1 MRKPIRNLGLARISS
16 GLVAVLLLLCAV
28 TALAQE
34 PPLVYTQENTGAGLY
49 PAPVFP
55 AFAKLPIV
63 RQLPDP
69 FVFAD
74 GIRDTRW
81 SAQEHHRQDYLAAL
95 AQYGQGPKPE
105 CTGTSADSVLGVPY
119 TCSETASFAF
129 ASGSTTSGTLTINVT
144 VVGPNGSNTL
154 TTTVPIVLPTPSTT
168 CVQPATGWPYVIG
181 MTGPTGSWPASA
193 FNAST
198 ALPSGVTVPAAG
210 CAATVSFGT
219 FFGFAGALDA
229 FASYTFGNLVAHNKD
244 GFFKLYPTLCA
255 GITTGAAGTGAC
267 NAANGFPNGSNST
280 EYAAWAYGI
289 SRVIDGIE
297 MVAAQANTP
306 LPLDTTHSAATGC
319 SYAGKMALISG
330 ALDERV
336 ALVISQENGGGG
348 APSWRISH
356 EIETQGSVE
365 DINDTDY
372 DWWDTSLLQFAGY
385 NVYKLPF
392 DNFELM
398 ALVAPRAL
406 LQTGDSD
413 YYWLGDRSATF
424 DSLATEAIYDNYRIG
439 DRFAYYIDTNHFHC
453 VVPSYQQNATQPM
466 INKFLFGADVS
477 TRGINTSWQ
486 EADALS
492 RGAQPTID
500 PHMWTRWWETRPPAF
515 PWWRTG
521 QPAFPAGDVWNEGGD
536 VMLPLNPTPGSWN
549 GSLTIKTGDTI
560 TSQYQLSMPGTH
572 SAATVTVP
580 TSYTEI
586 DVACRDG
593 SSYTFSV
600 PAPVPSNGIIPPNQ
614 GSQSATANS
623 QTFTIAANDTSV
635 FPSAVASTTNP
646 GCDDGKPGTVTGSY
660 FFALGLPSPGA
671 GNPGLTGFSTTD
683 GVQEAAT
690 TDPLNVSFNISDSNT
705 SRVDWSPTT
714 AINRQNAY
722 SCTPPGCPLTP
733 TITWKEP
740 APITSGTPLS
750 SDQLDATASALEI
763 SGMAGA
769 APGNT
774 GLLTDESVPGTW
786 VYSPPAGTVLT
797 PGYYTL
803 SATFTPTNI
812 YTTGTS
818 AATAYETFTAATA
831 SVPIVV
837 TPPPHHHGD
846 DGQH

>member
-1 MRKPIRNLGLARISS
+1 MPKLLSNLGLARISS
-16 GLVAVLLLLCAV
+16 GLVAAVLLFCAV

-49 PAPVFP
+49 PAPDFP

-69 FVFAD
+69 FAFAD
-74 GIRDTRW
+74 GVRDTKW
-81 SAQEHHRQDYLAAL
+81 SAQEHHRQEYLAAL
-95 AQYGQGPKPE
+95 ARYGQGPKPE
-105 CTGTSADSVLGVPY
+105 CTGTSADSVLGVSY
-119 TCSETASFAF
+119 SCSETASFALN
-129 ASGSTTSGTLTINVT
+129 SGSTTSGTLTIHVT

-154 TTTVPIVLPTPSTT
+154 TTTVPITLPSPSAT
-168 CVQPATGWPYVIG
+168 CVKPAAGWPYVIG
-181 MTGPTGSWPASA
+181 MTGPTGSWPESAFDASA
-193 FNAST
+193 T
-198 ALPSGVTVPAAG
+198 LPSGVTVPAAG
-210 CAATVSFGT
+210 CAAQVSFGT

-229 FASYTFGNLVAHNKD
+229 FASYTFGNLAAHNND

-255 GITTGAAGTGAC
+255 GITTGAAGSGAC
-267 NAANGFPNGSNST
+267 NPANGFPNGSNST
-280 EYAAWAYGI
+280 EYAAWSYGI

-306 LPLDTTHSAATGC
+306 LPLDTTHSATTGC

-372 DWWDTSLLQFAGY
+372 DWWDTSLLQFAGA

-406 LQTGDSD
+406 LQTGNSD

-424 DSLATEAIYDNYRIG
+424 DSLATEAVYDNYRIG
-439 DRFAYYIDTNHFHC
+439 DRYAYYVDTNHFHC
-453 VVPSYQQNATQPM
+453 VVPPYQQNATQPM

-500 PHMWTRWWETRPPAF
+500 PHMWMRWWETRPPEF
-515 PWWRTG
+515 PWWGTG

-536 VMLPLNPTPGSWN
+536 VMLPLNPTPGPWN
-549 GSLTIKTGDTI
+549 ASQTIQTGDTL

-572 SAATVTVP
+572 GAATVTVP

-593 SSYTFSV
+593 SSYTLTV
-600 PAPVPSNGIIPPNQ
+600 PAPVPSNGVVPPNG
-614 GSQSATANS
+614 GSPSASPNT
-623 QTFTIAANDTSV
+623 QTFTIAANDPSV
-635 FPSAVASTTNP
+635 FPSAVASATNP
-646 GCDDGKPGTVTGSY
+646 GCADGKPGRVTGSY

-690 TDPLNVSFNISDSNT
+690 TDPLNVAFNISDSNT
-705 SRVDWSPTT
+705 HHVEWSPTT
-714 AINRQNAY
+714 TINRQNAY

-733 TITWKEP
+733 TITWEAPK
-740 APITSGTPLS
+740 PITSGTPLGS
-750 SDQLDATASALEI
+750 EQLDATASAMQI
-763 SGMAGA
+763 SGQTSEASGT
-769 APGNT
+769 T
-774 GLLTDESVPGTW
+774 GLLTNVTVPGTW
-786 VYSPPAGTVLT
+786 VYSPSAGTVLA
-797 PGYYTL
+797 PGLYTL
-803 SATFTPTNI
+803 TASFTPTNI
-812 YTTGTS
+812 YTTSTS
-818 AATAYETFTAATA
+818 STTAYETYTAAIA

-837 TPPPHHHGD
+837 MPPPHHEGH
-846 DGQH
+846 

>member
-1 MRKPIRNLGLARISS
+1 MHKPLRNMGLARVSS
-16 GLVAVLLLLCAV
+16 GLVAAVLLLCAI

-34 PPLVYTQENTGAGLY
+34 APPVYTHENTGAGLY

-55 AFAKLPIV
+55 AFAQLRIV

-69 FVFAD
+69 FVFPD
-74 GIRDTRW
+74 GVRDTRW
-81 SAQEHHRQDYLAAL
+81 SAQEHHRQDYMAAL

-105 CTGTSADSVLGVPY
+105 CTGTSADDVLGASY
-119 TCSETASFAF
+119 RCSETASFAF
-129 ASGSTTSGTLTINVT
+129 ISGSTTSGTLTINVT
-144 VVGPNGSNTL
+144 VVGPTGSNTL
-154 TTTVPIVLPTPSTT
+154 TTTVPIVLPTPSAA
-168 CVQPATGWPYVIG
+168 CVEPAAGWPYVIG
-181 MTGPTGSWPASA
+181 MTGPTGSWPESAFDASA
-193 FNAST
+193 AP
-198 ALPSGVTVPAAG
+198 PSGVTVPAAG
-210 CAATVSFGT
+210 CAAQVSFGT

-229 FASYTFGNLVAHNKD
+229 FASYTFGNLVAHNND

-255 GITTGAAGTGAC
+255 GITTGAAGSGAC
-267 NAANGFPNGSNST
+267 DAANGFPNGSNST
-280 EYAAWAYGI
+280 EYAAWSFGI

-306 LPLDTTHSAATGC
+306 LPLDTRHSATTGC

-372 DWWDTSLLQFAGY
+372 DWWDTSLLQFSGY

-406 LQTGDSD
+406 LETGDSD

-424 DSLATEAIYDNYRIG
+424 DSLATKAIYDNYRIG

-466 INKFLFGADVS
+466 INKFLFSADVS

-492 RGAQPTID
+492 HGAQPTVD
-500 PHMWTRWWETRPPAF
+500 RHMWTGWWGTD
-515 PWWRTG
+515 

-572 SAATVTVP
+572 AAATVTVP

-586 DVACRDG
+586 DVACRNG
-593 SSYTFSV
+593 HSYTFAI
-600 PAPVPSNGIIPPNQ
+600 PAPDPSNGVIPPNQ
-614 GSQSATANS
+614 GSQSAAANS
-623 QTFTIAANDTSV
+623 QTFTIAANDTSA

-690 TDPLNVSFNISDSNT
+690 TDPLNVAFNISDGNT
-705 SRVDWSPTT
+705 GRVDLSPTT
-714 AINRQNAY
+714 TINRQNAY

-733 TITWKEP
+733 TITWNAP
-740 APITSGTPLS
+740 APITSDTPLS
-750 SDQLDATASALEI
+750 SDQLNATASALQI
-763 SGMAGA
+763 SGLSPAATGA
-769 APGNT
+769 T
-774 GLLTDESVPGTW
+774 GLLTSVSVPGTW
-786 VYSPPAGTVLT
+786 VYSPPAGTVLA
-797 PGYYTL
+797 PGFHTL
-803 SATFTPTNI
+803 TATFTPTNI
-812 YTTGTS
+812 YTTSTS
-818 AATAYETFTAATA
+818 ASTAYETYMAATA
-831 SVPIVV
+831 SVLIIV
-837 TPPPHHHGD
+837 TPPSHHH
-846 DGQH
+846 

>member
-1 MRKPIRNLGLARISS
+1 MCKSRRNLYLIRTSLGIA
-16 GLVAVLLLLCAV
+16 VVLLLCVADS
-28 TALAQE
+28 LAQKPQ

-49 PAPVFP
+49 RAPVFP
-55 AFAKLPIV
+55 AFAQLPIV

-74 GIRDTRW
+74 GVRDTRW

-95 AQYGQGPKPE
+95 AQYGQGPKPK
-105 CTGTSADSVLGVPY
+105 CTGTSADSVLGTPY

-129 ASGSTTSGTLTINVT
+129 NSGSTTSGTLTINVT
-144 VVGPNGSNTL
+144 VVGPTGSNTL
-154 TTTVPIVLPTPSTT
+154 TTTAPIVLPTPSAT
-168 CVQPATGWPYVIG
+168 CVKPAAGWPYVIG

-193 FNAST
+193 FDASA

-210 CAATVSFGT
+210 CAATVSFGS
-219 FFGFAGALDA
+219 FFGGGALSA
-229 FASYTFGNLVAHNKD
+229 FAAYTFGQLAAHNND
-244 GFFKLYPTLCA
+244 GFFKLYPNLCA
-255 GITTGAAGTGAC
+255 GITTGAGAC
-267 NAANGFPNGSNST
+267 NADNGFPNGSNST
-280 EYAAWAYGI
+280 EFAAWAYGV
-289 SRVIDGIE
+289 SRIIDGIE
-297 MVAAQANTP
+297 MVAAQDNTP
-306 LPLDTTHSAATGC
+306 LPLDTTHSATTGC
-319 SYAGKMALISG
+319 SFAGKMALISG

-365 DINDTDY
+365 NINDTDY
-372 DWWDTSLLQFAGY
+372 DWWNTSLLQFSGY

-398 ALVAPRAL
+398 ASVAPRAL
-406 LQTGDSD
+406 LQTGNSS

-424 DSLATEAIYDNYRIG
+424 DSLATEAVYNNYGIG
-439 DRFAYYIDTNHFHC
+439 DRFAYYVDTNHFHC
-453 VVPSYQQNATQPM
+453 VVPSYQQNATEPM
-466 INKFLFGADVS
+466 LNRFLFGADVS
-477 TRGINTSWQ
+477 TGDLSTQWQ
-486 EADALS
+486 LADALS

-500 PHMWTRWWETRPPAF
+500 PHMWTKWWGTP
-515 PWWRTG
+515 
-521 QPAFPAGDVWNEGGD
+521 QPAFPDGDVWNEGGD
-536 VMLPLNPTPGSWN
+536 LMLPLDQTSGAWN
-549 GSLTIKTGDTI
+549 RSRTIKTGDTI

-572 SAATVTVP
+572 APATVTVP

-600 PAPVPSNGIIPPNQ
+600 PAPVPSNGVIPPSQ
-614 GSQSATANS
+614 GSQSAAPNT

-646 GCDDGKPGTVTGSY
+646 GCHDGKPGTVTGSY

-705 SRVDWSPTT
+705 GRVDWSPTT
-714 AINRQNAY
+714 TINRQNAY

-733 TITWKEP
+733 TITWEAPK
-740 APITSGTPLS
+740 PITSGTPLS
-750 SDQLDATASALEI
+750 SEQLDATASAMQL
-763 SGMAGA
+763 SGQTTEASGT
-769 APGNT
+769 T
-774 GLLTDESVPGTW
+774 GLLTNVSVPGTW
-786 VYSPPAGTVLT
+786 VYSPPAGTVLP
-797 PGYYTL
+797 PGQYTL
-803 SATFTPTNI
+803 RATFTPMNI
-812 YTTGTS
+812 DTPSTS
-818 AATAYETFTAATA
+818 ATTAYETYTAATA
-831 SVPIVV
+831 SVPIIV
-837 TPPPHHHGD
+837 TPPHHRGH
-846 DGQH
+846 DGQY

>member
-1 MRKPIRNLGLARISS
+1 MCKSRRNLCLIRMSFW
-16 GLVAVLLLLCAV
+16 VAVVLLLCVANS
-28 TALAQE
+28 LAQRSQ
-34 PPLVYTQENTGAGLY
+34 PPLVYTVENTGAGLY

-55 AFAKLPIV
+55 SFAQLPII

-74 GIRDTRW
+74 GVRDTKW

-95 AQYGQGPKPE
+95 AQYGQGPKPK

-129 ASGSTTSGTLTINVT
+129 NSGSTTSGTLTINVT

-154 TTTVPIVLPTPSTT
+154 TTTVPITLPTPSAT
-168 CVQPATGWPYVIG
+168 CVKPAAGWPYVIG
-181 MTGPTGSWPASA
+181 MTGPTGSWPESAFDASA
-193 FNAST
+193 

-210 CAATVSFGT
+210 CAAQVSFGT

-229 FASYTFGNLVAHNKD
+229 FASYTFGNLVAHNND

-255 GITTGAAGTGAC
+255 GITTGAAGSGAC
-267 NAANGFPNGSNST
+267 DAANGFPNGSNST
-280 EYAAWAYGI
+280 EYAAWSYGI

-297 MVAAQANTP
+297 MVAAQANTA
-306 LPLDTTHSAATGC
+306 LPLDTTHSATTGC

-372 DWWDTSLLQFAGY
+372 DWWDTSLLQFSGY

-406 LQTGDSD
+406 LQTGNSD

-424 DSLATEAIYDNYRIG
+424 DSLATEAIYNNYGIG

-477 TRGINTSWQ
+477 TAGINTSWQ

-500 PHMWTRWWETRPPAF
+500 PHMWTRWWETR
-515 PWWRTG
+515 

-536 VMLPLNPTPGSWN
+536 VMLPLNQTPGPWN
-549 GSLTIKTGDTI
+549 PSLTIKTGDTI

-572 SAATVTVP
+572 AAATVTVP

-593 SSYTFSV
+593 SSYTFAV
-600 PAPVPSNGIIPPNQ
+600 PPPVPSNGTIPPNQ
-614 GSQSATANS
+614 GSQSAAANS
-623 QTFTIAANDTSV
+623 QTFTIAANDTSL

-683 GVQEAAT
+683 GVQEAAI

-705 SRVDWSPTT
+705 TRVEWSPTT
-714 AINRQNAY
+714 TINRQNAY

-733 TITWKEP
+733 TITWEPP
-740 APITSGTPLS
+740 APIISGTPLG
-750 SDQLDATASALEI
+750 SDQLDATASALGI
-763 SGMAGA
+763 SGMASD

-774 GLLTDESVPGTW
+774 GLFTNVSVPGTW
-786 VYSPPAGTVLT
+786 VYSPPAGTVLA

-803 SATFTPTNI
+803 TATFTPTNI
-812 YTTGTS
+812 YTASTS
-818 AATAYETFTAATA
+818 STTAYETYTAATA
-831 SVPIVV
+831 SVPIIV
-837 TPPPHHHGD
+837 TPPPHH
-846 DGQH
+846 DGH